1 LHARQRC
8 LSCLHVNEASMCTHL
23 HPHTLASYIQT
34 YIRMIHTDPPH
45 ILHTHTLHVWMY
57 VVGMDGCKSVWMDGC
72 TCVLILNVCICMY
85 VCLCLWV
92 YAFVA
97 LTWEARGGCAAGNV
111 VPAPKDSQL
120 WLWEVGTGAFPPKK
134 PQRKKEKGG
143 WGGGG

>member
-1 LHARQRC
+1 
-8 LSCLHVNEASMCTHL
+8 
-23 HPHTLASYIQT
+23 
-34 YIRMIHTDPPH
+34 
-45 ILHTHTLHVWMY
+45 
-57 VVGMDGCKSVWMDGC
+57 MDGC

-143 WGGGG
+143 WGGGDNLFVLSPVFLSVGGGCGMEKDEDFEGPRASRLW